1 MSKFS
6 TDVIS
11 GKVAVQKMDQRYG
24 NAEEKYVKTVVLY
37 GKSGD
42 SYLYS
47 DVDSATAATE
57 ANRIDKDTLMD
68 LLLKGVVVIS
78 YGGVFYAPLYFSE
91 SGGAVGVTFATAI
104 SASASAATTLYSE
117 EYSAG

>member
-11 GKVAVQKMDQRYG
+11 GKVEVQKMDHVYG
-24 NAEEKYVKTVVLY
+24 NAEEKYTKTTILY

-47 DVDSATAATE
+47 DAEGATGATE
-57 ANRIDKDTLMD
+57 AKRVDAETLLD
-68 LLLKGVVVIS
+68 LCQKGLIVS
-78 YGGVFYAPLYFSE
+78 YGGVFYNHLYFSE
-91 SGGAVGVTFATAI
+91 SSGSVGVTFATAI
-104 SASASAATTLYSE
+104 SASASAATTLYSK
-117 EYSAG
+117 EYTAD